1 MTHDSVKSMWCPQW
15 PREAQDWPKR
25 QRDYGWPTIATIS
38 EVVQN
43 GCHVVYVQHR
53 ACRNDDTQWRLSFSV
68 AEVILLQSWTQIQQ
82 IVYHLLRFFAKR
94 EIIQKDC
101 PKEDEV
107 LCTYH
112 LKTLMLWTCE
122 EMSPEWWNSASVIE
136 ICCELLQKLSEW
148 LKSRYFPNYF
158 IPEANLFHE
167 PSSFT
172 MLDKTERRLNEFC
185 NSDILCNWFVEN
197 YIQPFIRTHIK
208 VIKIINA
215 GK

>member
-1 MTHDSVKSMWCPQW
+1 MQH
-15 PREAQDWPKR
+15 
-25 QRDYGWPTIATIS
+25 
-38 EVVQN
+38 

-53 ACRNDDTQWRLSFSV
+53 ACRNDEGQWRLSFSV

-82 IVYHLLRFFAKR
+82 IVYHLLRFIAKR

-107 LCTYH
+107 LCMYH

-122 EMSPEWWNSASVIE
+122 KMSPEWWNSAPVIE
-136 ICCELLQKLSEW
+136 ICCKLLQKLSEC

-167 PSSFT
+167 PQSLT
-172 MLDKTERRLNEFC
+172 LLDKTERRLDELC

-197 YIQPFIRTHIK
+197 YILPFTRT
-208 VIKIINA
+208 
-215 GK
+215 